1 MRINLSWFGRQFS
14 TLEAFQYV
22 LSKTFDRVV
31 LVLTIWISFL
41 NFSNQ
46 NTLPLIAKTPFMK
59 EMMYL
64 VLVIVESVVGKIT
77 SSHQN
82 HAFFRKDSG

>member
-1 MRINLSWFGRQFS
+1 MRINLSRFVRQFS
-14 TLEAFQYV
+14 TLEAFHYL
-22 LSKTFDRVV
+22 LSQIFDCVV
-31 LVLTIWISFL
+31 LVLTILISFL

-46 NTLPLIAKTPFMK
+46 NTLPLTAKTPFTR

-64 VLVIVESVVGKIT
+64 VMVIVESAVGKIT

-82 HAFFRKDSG
+82 HAFVNQDSG